1 MKHKLNAQVEELK
14 MKVNNLSGILVVLML
29 LLRYCIFY
37 HMQLY
42 KIELEREQLQ
52 HTIESTKNRH
62 SEEIESIQKSN
73 EYVRDCVCIFL
84 FFVLYFQVKTE
95 SFGRVCSEKRSK
107 VIIILYTVLYAVNV
121 KSG

>member
-73 EYVRDCVCIFL
+73 EYVRDCVYIFIFCL
-84 FFVLYFQVKTE
+84 
-95 SFGRVCSEKRSK
+95 
-107 VIIILYTVLYAVNV
+107 IL
-121 KSG
+121 SG